1 MKKLFVIVLLVAL
14 VAGGGYAYRTLAP
27 PSEEAVPVPSRGQ
40 FKKAVTGLL
49 AEELEQR
56 GHGIDILVLGALSAD
71 GGRQF
76 RGSLTADVNNVPF
89 FGSLIA
95 VCGAWEDLRCWHL
108 NRLVINGKDVPL
120 PPPAADAGVGGG
132 PATTLESNSGTAV
145 DTAIGGKVSLSIPPK
160 LSGDKP
166 DEREQGRRQGKGE
179 AGKAAAPPQAPALP
193 QAPAQESQ
201 SRPWFTKSD
210 QVNARGGPGTEYKKL
225 YAMPS
230 SVPMRLMEKR
240 DGWGRFAFE
249 LNDDSEGNAWIS
261 LKLVGRR

>member
-27 PSEEAVPVPSRGQ
+27 PPEEAVPVPSRGQ

-49 AEELEQR
+49 RQELERR
-56 GHGIDILVLGALSAD
+56 GLGIDLLVLGARLPD
-71 GGRQF
+71 DTWPF
-76 RGSLTADVNNVPF
+76 RGSLTGGANNVPF
-89 FGSLIA
+89 FGSLIT
-95 VCGAWEDLRCWHL
+95 VCGAWAELRCWYL
-108 NRLVINGKDVPL
+108 SRLVVNGKDLPL
-120 PPPAADAGVGGG
+120 PPPAADAGEGGG
-132 PATTLESNSGTAV
+132 PATTLESNSKTA
-145 DTAIGGKVSLSIPPK
+145 TGGKVSSAIPPP
-160 LSGDKP
+160 LTVDEPDK
-166 DEREQGRRQGKGE
+166 RKQGRRQGKGE
-179 AGKAAAPPQAPALP
+179 AGKAEAPPQAPAP
-193 QAPAQESQ
+193 ESQ

-210 QVNARGGPGTEYKKL
+210 QVNARSGPGTEYEKL

-230 SVPMRLMEKR
+230 SVPLRLIEKR

>member
-27 PSEEAVPVPSRGQ
+27 PSEEAVASPSRGQ

-56 GHGIDILVLGALSAD
+56 GHGIDLLVLGALSAD
-71 GGRQF
+71 GAWRF

-89 FGSLIA
+89 FGSLIT
-95 VCGAWEDLRCWHL
+95 VCGAWANLRCWHL

-120 PPPAADAGVGGG
+120 PPPAADAGAGGG
-132 PATTLESNSGTAV
+132 PATTLESNSGTAA
-145 DTAIGGKVSLSIPPK
+145 DTAMGGKASLALPPR
-160 LSGDKP
+160 LAV
-166 DEREQGRRQGKGE
+166 DEPEQGRRQGNGE
-179 AGKAAAPPQAPALP
+179 AGKAAAPPQAPAR
-193 QAPAQESQ
+193 ESQ

-210 QVNARGGPGTEYKKL
+210 QVNARGGPGTEYEKL

-261 LKLVGRR
+261 LKFVGRR